1 MIAAILSEH
10 ARVRM
15 QQRGIPGLA
24 LEALLSCGRQLYDHR
39 GTRIV
44 YFDTPS
50 RERLKRLKGGVEYKA
65 IEPWLDAYAVVG
77 LDGCVKTVG
86 HRYKRLHRT

>member
-1 MIAAILSEH
+1 MMIAAILSDH

-15 QQRGIPGLA
+15 QQRGIPGRA
-24 LEALLSCGRQLYDHR
+24 VEALLACGRHLYDHR

-44 YFDTPS
+44 YFDAPS
-50 RERLKRLKGGVEYKA
+50 RERLRRLKGADYKA

-86 HRYKRLHRT
+86 HRYKRLRRS